1 MLCSL
6 ALPYKFGSRVIY
18 FSFSSVFLVRSLSL
32 GLVTGFL
39 VWVRLG
45 QRIRLVTSF
54 FVLFR
59 FVVFLHSSC
68 SVVVSYFMLIPAFA
82 ILLFSVTVFSACI
95 NG

>member
-1 MLCSL
+1 MVL
-6 ALPYKFGSRVIY
+6 G
-18 FSFSSVFLVRSLSL
+18 L
-32 GLVTGFL
+32 GLVTGFP

-45 QRIRLVTSF
+45 QHIRLVSF

-59 FVVFLHSSC
+59 FVVFLHSLC
-68 SVVVSYFMLIPAFA
+68 SVVVSYFMLIPAFV

>member
-1 MLCSL
+1 MAFRICSVH
-6 ALPYKFGSRVIY
+6 KFGSRVIY
-18 FSFSSVFLVRSLSL
+18 FSLSSVFLVRSLSP

-45 QRIRLVTSF
+45 QHIRLVSI

-68 SVVVSYFMLIPAFA
+68 SVVVSYFMLIPAFV
-82 ILLFSVTVFSACI
+82 ILLFSVIMFSACI

>member
-1 MLCSL
+1 MFISIL
-6 ALPYKFGSRVIY
+6 YKFGSHVIY

-45 QRIRLVTSF
+45 QHIRLVSF

-59 FVVFLHSSC
+59 FVIFLHSSC
-68 SVVVSYFMLIPAFA
+68 SVVVSYFMFIPAFV
-82 ILLFSVTVFSACI
+82 ILLFSVTVFSAYF